1 MRPISEFPE
10 ADVDVFSKML
20 PKSSRTSSMGRV
32 LDTLS
37 CALDISCKR
46 TFEGEPA
53 IKLERFLEIG
63 KPTVKFEVKTEIE
76 DGIKIIDTPFL
87 FQQLF
92 DKQWQGEKTKAN
104 VARSFVEA
112 LVNEA
117 GGIACEAAKAEGLK
131 YVGFGGGVSYNGVI
145 TDILKKRVEAEK
157 LLFVVHNQIPNG
169 DGGISAGQN
178 AIAGAKVGGKT

>member
-1 MRPISEFPE
+1 
-10 ADVDVFSKML
+10 
-20 PKSSRTSSMGRV
+20 
-32 LDTLS
+32 
-37 CALDISCKR
+37 
-46 TFEGEPA
+46 
-53 IKLERFLEIG
+53 
-63 KPTVKFEVKTEIE
+63 
-76 DGIKIIDTPFL
+76 
-87 FQQLF
+87 
-92 DKQWQGEKTKAN
+92 

-117 GGIACEAAKAEGLK
+117 GGIACEAARAEGLK

-157 LLFVVHNQIPNG
+157 LLFVAHNQIPNG